1 MPTTSVRLPEDLL
14 HGLDELAHRAHEG
27 RSDVLRRAV
36 DRGLRVLLLD
46 DAITA
51 YQAGRLTAWAAAREA
66 KVTLW
71 EFLDALQRR
80 GLGLRTDEEL
90 LWQELEQRG

>member
-14 HGLDELAHRAHEG
+14 LGLDELARRAHED

-36 DRGLRVLLLD
+36 DRGLQVLRLD
-46 DAITA
+46 EAIVA
-51 YQAGRLTAWAAAREA
+51 YQSGRLSVWAAAREA
-66 KVTLW
+66 KLNLW

-80 GLGLRTDEEL
+80 GLGVRTDEEQ
-90 LWQELEQRG
+90 LWQELEQER

>member
-14 HGLDELAHRAHEG
+14 SGLDELARRAHAD
-27 RSDVLRRAV
+27 RSDVIRRAV

-46 DAITA
+46 EAIVA
-51 YQAGRLTAWAAAREA
+51 YQEGRLTAWAAAREA

-80 GLGLRTDEEL
+80 GLGLRTDEEH
-90 LWQELEQRG
+90 LWQELESSG